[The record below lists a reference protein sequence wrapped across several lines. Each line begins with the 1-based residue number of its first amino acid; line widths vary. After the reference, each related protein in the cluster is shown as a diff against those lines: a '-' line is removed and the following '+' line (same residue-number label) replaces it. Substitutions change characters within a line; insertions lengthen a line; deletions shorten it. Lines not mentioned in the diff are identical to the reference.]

1 MLNLCPPPDRPDLF
15 AAYVHFLPFLVSA
28 TLTLLWSINDPD
40 DQFQRMLAVI
50 RFTFSKELKFV
61 VRVLPYWTFIAL
73 ILTVWSRKAKSASPT
88 IAC

>member
-1 MLNLCPPPDRPDLF
+1 MF
-15 AAYVHFLPFLVSA
+15 IFLPFLVSA

-61 VRVLPYWTFIAL
+61 VRVPPY
-73 ILTVWSRKAKSASPT
+73 
-88 IAC
+88 